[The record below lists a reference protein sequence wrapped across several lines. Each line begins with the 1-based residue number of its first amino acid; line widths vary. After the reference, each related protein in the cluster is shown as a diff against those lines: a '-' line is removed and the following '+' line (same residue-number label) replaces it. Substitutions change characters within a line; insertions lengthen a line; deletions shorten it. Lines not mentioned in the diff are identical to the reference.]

1 MDIQGKRA
9 IVLGGTSGIGLAATR
24 QLEAAGASVVACS
37 RSESNLATAKDATGE
52 AVSFRSIDV
61 LDRDALTALFEAE
74 AGFDI
79 LVNAATGGER
89 ASGPFLQ
96 MDLDGFQGSFRKLW
110 GYTNS
115 VRLAAEHMAEDA
127 AIVLVSGYPAK
138 KSNPGSS
145 AIATVGNAVEGFV
158 RAVAPELAPR
168 RINVVSPGII
178 DTPMF
183 AATGDARA
191 NFLSGATRNMLIKR
205 AGTADEVASAIIFVI
220 QNDYMTGASIDVDGG
235 ATLP

>member
-115 VRLAAEHMAEDA
+115 VRLGTEHMAEDA

>member
-37 RSESNLATAKDATGE
+37 RSESNLAAAKEATGE
-52 AVSFRSIDV
+52 AVSFRAVDV
-61 LDRDALTALFEAE
+61 LDRDALTALFEAQ

-115 VRLAAEHMAEDA
+115 VRLGTEHMAEDA

-191 NFLSGATRNMLIKR
+191 NFLAAATRNMLIKR

-220 QNDYMTGASIDVDGG
+220 QNDYMTGTSIDVDGG